1 MMIYKATIYYQND
14 SYVPKALKFLADKFD
29 KDFKINIKV
38 DDVLIPINEQ
48 DMMCVK
54 SIKGLTNS
62 NSTFDVDYVIIQ
74 DSLIV
79 TETIKYWQELKTHIK
94 KDFWVI
100 SERSLEE

>member
-1 MMIYKATIYYQND
+1 MMIYKTAIYYQND
-14 SYVPKALKFLADKFD
+14 SYVPKALKFLANKFD

-62 NSTFDVDYVIIQ
+62 NSTLDVDYVIIQ

>member
-1 MMIYKATIYYQND
+1 MMIYKTAIYYQDD
-14 SYVPKALKFLADKFD
+14 SYVPKALKFLANKFD

-38 DDVLIPINEQ
+38 DDVLIPINEY

-62 NSTFDVDYVIIQ
+62 NSTLDVDYVVIQ

-79 TETIKYWQELKTHIK
+79 TETIKYWQELKTHVK

>member
-1 MMIYKATIYYQND
+1 MIYKTAIYYQDD
-14 SYVPKALKFLADKFD
+14 SYVPKALKFLANKFD

-38 DDVLIPINEQ
+38 DDVLIPINEY

-62 NSTFDVDYVIIQ
+62 NSTLDVDYVVIQ

>member
-1 MMIYKATIYYQND
+1 MMIYKTAIYYQDD
-14 SYVPKALKFLADKFD
+14 SYVPKALKFLANKFD

-38 DDVLIPINEQ
+38 DDVLIPINKY

-62 NSTFDVDYVIIQ
+62 NSTLDVDYVVIQ

-79 TETIKYWQELKTHIK
+79 AETMKYWQELKTHIK

>member
-1 MMIYKATIYYQND
+1 MMIYKTAIYYQDD
-14 SYVPKALKFLADKFD
+14 SYVPKALKFLANKFD

-38 DDVLIPINEQ
+38 DDVLIPINEY

-62 NSTFDVDYVIIQ
+62 NSTLDVDYVVIQ

>member
-1 MMIYKATIYYQND
+1 MMIYKTAIYYQND
-14 SYVPKALKFLADKFD
+14 SYVPKALKFLANKFD

-38 DDVLIPINEQ
+38 NDVLIPINEQ
-48 DMMCVK
+48 DMMCAK

-62 NSTFDVDYVIIQ
+62 NSTLNVDYVVIQ

-79 TETIKYWQELKTHIK
+79 AETIKYWQELKTHIK

>member
-1 MMIYKATIYYQND
+1 MMIYKTAIYYQND

-62 NSTFDVDYVIIQ
+62 NSTLDVDYVVLQ

-79 TETIKYWQELKTHIK
+79 TETIKYWQELKTHVK

>member
-1 MMIYKATIYYQND
+1 MMIYKTAIYYQND
-14 SYVPKALKFLADKFD
+14 SYVPKALKFLANKFD

-62 NSTFDVDYVIIQ
+62 NSTLDVDYVVIQ

>member
-1 MMIYKATIYYQND
+1 MMIYKTAIYYQDD
-14 SYVPKALKFLADKFD
+14 SYVPKALKFLANKFD

-62 NSTFDVDYVIIQ
+62 NSTLDVDYVVIQ

-79 TETIKYWQELKTHIK
+79 TETIKYWQELKTHVK

>member
-1 MMIYKATIYYQND
+1 MMIYKTAIYYQND

-62 NSTFDVDYVIIQ
+62 NSTLDVDYVIIQ